1 MNKLLIA
8 LSAVTI
14 VGLLNVN
21 PASAVPGLPMGTNE
35 GTRNVTTIQQYQF
48 NKEETLDFLRT
59 FASLY
64 NFTLWNIPNDSSSER
79 FFLPLTTG
87 KC

>member
-1 MNKLLIA
+1 MPFFTSEN
-8 LSAVTI
+8 
-14 VGLLNVN
+14 N
-21 PASAVPGLPMGTNE
+21 PSP
-35 GTRNVTTIQQYQF
+35 
-48 NKEETLDFLRT
+48 KEETLDFLRT

-64 NFTLWNIPNDSSSER
+64 NFSLWNIPNDSSSER